1 MDGIVVG
8 VDGSA
13 GSSAA
18 LEYALADAAR
28 RGRPLHVLA
37 AAPPTDYWE
46 RVYGFDGPPP
56 PKDARARVEERVRRQ
71 LEDVLAAWPGG
82 PPDVEVDV
90 RVQVGVPGPTL
101 VGAAEGAES
110 LVVGHR
116 GRGAAASAL
125 LGSVGLH
132 CVLHANCPVTVVPRA
147 GDPAG
152 EGDGQPS

>member
-28 RGRPLHVLA
+28 RSSPLHVLA

-56 PKDARARVEERVRRQ
+56 PEDSRQRVEEQVRRQ
-71 LEDVLAAWPGG
+71 LEGVLAAWPGG
-82 PPDVEVDV
+82 SPEVRVDV
-90 RVQVGVPGPTL
+90 RVRTGAPGPVL
-101 VGAAEGAES
+101 VEAAEGADE

-132 CVLHANCPVTVVPRA
+132 CVLHASCPVTVVPRA
-147 GDPAG
+147 DEPLG
-152 EGDGQPS
+152 EPDGQR

>member
-1 MDGIVVG
+1 VDGIVVG

-18 LEYALADAAR
+18 LVHALADAAR

-37 AAPPTDYWE
+37 AVPPPDCWE
-46 RVYGFDGPPP
+46 RGYGFDGPPP
-56 PKDARARVEERVRRQ
+56 SEDARDRMEDRVRRQ
-71 LEDVLAAWPGG
+71 LEEVLATWPDG
-82 PPDVEVDV
+82 PPDVEVDL
-90 RVQVGVPGPTL
+90 RVQVGPPGPTL
-101 VGAAEGAES
+101 VGAAQGAES

-132 CVLHANCPVTVVPRA
+132 CVLHASCPVTVVPRA
-147 GDPAG
+147 GR
-152 EGDGQPS
+152 GDGQPR